1 MYETGHV
8 LEDRYVVERILGH
21 GGMAHVYAARDRH
34 LERDVAIKVLRPHLT
49 ELDAERFRREIRAL
63 ARLSHPGIVSIFDL
77 AQGEFVYFVMERIT
91 GGPITDLGPYS
102 GDVAE
107 PDALLRT
114 FESVASTLGHVHRL
128 GMVHRDLT
136 PQNILMTEH
145 GQPKLTDFGLVQL
158 TQSTEELTKTGF
170 TLGTPQYMAP
180 EQARG
185 DHTAAFTDLYSLGVV
200 LYRTLTGDT
209 PFDGDNDTALLYQHV
224 HDEPE
229 DVRERNPSIPDALAN
244 VTHALL
250 AKDPQHRPES
260 AFHVASALAAIR
272 QDLARAAVGRPHAGA
287 AAASFYPSGPVT
299 FRPLRERWRTVLDT
313 GPQWPSS
320 LVATG
325 NTVMVGLRSDR
336 LVELDVRDG
345 SVRGTHA
352 MPDEVAHAP
361 IVVDSDVCV
370 ATRDG
375 SIRRMRWPSG
385 EVLWKRDH
393 VELAGVSALNNDL
406 FVTLDDGL
414 LQRWASDGSTVWSK
428 QASAAYASAPILFGE
443 DVFAIDEEGGLACV
457 HTSGSERFRV
467 ELGVAPAPMTVSQG
481 VLILQERSGEMH
493 GFDLQKREP
502 VWSYGLDGEIWSA
515 PAVWNGFV
523 FAASWAQRLEC
534 ISLRTGDTVW
544 VRDLP
549 GAVTASPVVASEVVW
564 VVTET
569 GELCAFGARDGTLV
583 DQRPISTA
591 PIQAPALPLNSAVV
605 VAATDGTVAAYE

>member
-1 MYETGHV
+1 MVEHV
-8 LEDRYVVERILGH
+8 LGH

-77 AQGEFVYFVMERIT
+77 AQGEFVYFVMERIS
-91 GGPITDLGPYS
+91 GGPITDLGPYH

-107 PDALLRT
+107 PDALIAA
-114 FESVASTLGHVHRL
+114 FEDVATTLGHVHRL

-136 PQNILMTEH
+136 PQNILLTEQ
-145 GQPKLTDFGLVQL
+145 GRPKLTDFGLVQL

-200 LYRTLTGDT
+200 LYRTLTGAT
-209 PFDGDNDTALLYQHV
+209 PFEGDNDTALLYQHV
-224 HDEPE
+224 HDEPQ
-229 DVRERNPSIPDALAN
+229 DVRERNPSVPDALAD

-250 AKDPQHRPES
+250 AKDPKRRPES
-260 AFHVASALAAIR
+260 AFHVAAALRALR
-272 QDLARAAVGRPHAGA
+272 QDLFRAAVGRPHAGPA
-287 AAASFYPSGPVT
+287 GASYYPAGPVV
-299 FRPLRERWRTVLDT
+299 FRPLRERWRTGLDT

-320 LVATG
+320 LVSSG

-345 SVRGTHA
+345 SIRATHT

-361 IVVDSDVCV
+361 IFVGADVCV

-375 SIRRMRWPSG
+375 SMRRVRWPGG
-385 EVLWKRDH
+385 EVLWQRDN
-393 VELAGVSALNNDL
+393 VELAGVSSLNNDL
-406 FVTLDDGL
+406 FVTLEDGRL
-414 LQRWASDGSTVWSK
+414 ERWAADGSTVWSREGR
-428 QASAAYASAPILFGE
+428 APYATRPVVDGD
-443 DVFAIDEEGGLACV
+443 DVFAVDEEGGLTCV
-457 HTSGSERFRV
+457 RTSGFERFRV
-467 ELGVAPAPMTVSQG
+467 DLGGVPAPMTVSQNT
-481 VLILQERSGEMH
+481 LILQERSGELH
-493 GFDLQKREP
+493 GFDLDRREP
-502 VWSYGLDGEIWSA
+502 LWSYGLDGEIWSA
-515 PAVWNGFV
+515 PAVWNGFI

-549 GAVTASPVVASEVVW
+549 GAVTSSPVVASEVVW
-564 VVTET
+564 ITTET

-591 PIQAPALPLNSAVV
+591 PIQAPALPVNGTVV
-605 VAATDGTVAAYE
+605 IAATDGTVAAYE